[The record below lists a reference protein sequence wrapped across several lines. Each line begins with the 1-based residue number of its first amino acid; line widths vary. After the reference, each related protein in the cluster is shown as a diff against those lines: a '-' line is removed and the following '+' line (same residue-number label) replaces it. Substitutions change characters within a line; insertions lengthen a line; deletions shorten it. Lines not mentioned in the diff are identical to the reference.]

1 MSFVLRS
8 RIPVRAVFWPRLL
21 PARSALSQRATAQQ
35 RRSYVGPPLRQWARP
50 ILYTAGGAA
59 LIVLGWPVLRF
70 VVLGGM
76 AYGAYRLLRTV
87 LFFRGLG
94 QGATTL
100 KGGPLSDLWRS
111 TLAGL
116 GRSVSPQLVEQ
127 LRGAAEGALRVG
139 VESGDRRLVGLV
151 DGGSVGLGEAVRVAE
166 SVVVVDGRE
175 TVRVE
180 ALFPVM
186 VDMRL
191 TPLFVKGVG
200 TAGPGVVVS
209 ATVLAKLDSGDVEE
223 IALDLAGSPKKK
235 KHVVDA
241 EYKDL

>member
-35 RRSYVGPPLRQWARP
+35 RRSYVGPPLRQWTKP

-87 LFFRGLG
+87 LFFRALG

-100 KGGPLSDLWRS
+100 NGGPLSDLWRS